1 MTSLA
6 DLTRIGLRWQPAG
19 RAGFTGPLLTLA
31 DDLDRAFRA
40 LAARWDAAE
49 ERHPAALPADLLDRL
64 GYLESFPQQ
73 ATFPVG
79 LAPVEDDLGHFVRPD
94 GSVTLTRPRPV
105 TEVLTP
111 AACYHLYAAHEGE
124 TLTAPLYLTTRNTCF
139 RQETRYEPLRR
150 QQSFTMREIVCL
162 GTPGETAEF
171 LAQTRA
177 DVDRLARSAGLPV
190 DWMPAT
196 DPFFRPRGS
205 PGYLMQRVQPS
216 KHEALYGASLA
227 LGSVNLHRAH
237 FGTAFGITRDGVPV
251 SSACVAFGV
260 ERWMYA
266 VADRHGLDPANWPLI
281 AEKVMA

>member
-19 RAGFTGPLLTLA
+19 RAGFTGPLAALA
-31 DDLDRAFRA
+31 GDLDRAVRA

-49 ERHPAALPADLLDRL
+49 EHHPAALPAGLLDRL

-79 LAPVEDDLGHFVRPD
+79 LAPVDDDLGHVEHPD
-94 GSVTLTRPRPV
+94 GTVTLTRPRPV

-162 GTPGETAEF
+162 GTPGETADF
-171 LAQTRA
+171 LAEARA
-177 DVDRLARSAGLPV
+177 CAGRLARAVGLPV
-190 DWMPAT
+190 DWAPAT
-196 DPFFRPRGS
+196 DPFFRPRSS
-205 PGYLMQRVQPS
+205 PGYLMQRIQPS
-216 KHEALYGASLA
+216 KHEALYGGSLA
-227 LGSVNLHRAH
+227 IASVNLHRAH
-237 FGTAFGITRDGVPV
+237 FGTAFGITRDGAPV
-251 SSACVAFGV
+251 SSACLAFGL

-266 VADRHGLDPANWPLI
+266 VIDRHGSDPARRPFLI
-281 AEKVMA
+281 EEVMA